1 MLIFFKENRHIN
13 FFSEAHP
20 GSLSKANIRQEIYNI
35 YTGRI
40 LQAFKGYTTL
50 TLNYS
55 HHLQSY
61 LHYLHSENDD
71 ESDNYSL
78 KILYISQ

>member
-1 MLIFFKENRHIN
+1 MQGEFCKHSND
-13 FFSEAHP
+13 
-20 GSLSKANIRQEIYNI
+20 KD
-35 YTGRI
+35 I
-40 LQAFKGYTTL
+40 LHTIL

-78 KILYISQ
+78 KKDAYEI